1 MQTLAHDWH
10 LNLFCQSHKLLVC
23 LAEGMR
29 EKLRGPRIRP
39 PCEGAEAVF
48 ILAWS
53 LWEGYS
59 ACPSWMISGC
69 FSSEPSLQE
78 PGSNDPFV
86 ETLQCA
92 SPLHRARD
100 MKMDNE
106 DPFPCCCQVASVV
119 SDSVW
124 PDRRQPTRLPVPEIL
139 QARTLAWVA
148 ISFSNRLLLFQI
160 TGEEELTV

>member
-1 MQTLAHDWH
+1 MQTLAHGWH

-29 EKLRGPRIRP
+29 EKLRGPRVRP
-39 PCEGAEAVF
+39 PCEGSEAVS

-59 ACPSWMISGC
+59 ACPCWMISGC

-92 SPLHRARD
+92 SPLHRPGD

-106 DPFPCCCQVASVV
+106 DPFPCCCCQVTSVV

-124 PDRRQPTRLPVPEIL
+124 PHWWQPTRLPRP
-139 QARTLAWVA
+139 WD
-148 ISFSNRLLLFQI
+148 SPGKN
-160 TGEEELTV
+160 TGVGCHFLVQCMKVKK